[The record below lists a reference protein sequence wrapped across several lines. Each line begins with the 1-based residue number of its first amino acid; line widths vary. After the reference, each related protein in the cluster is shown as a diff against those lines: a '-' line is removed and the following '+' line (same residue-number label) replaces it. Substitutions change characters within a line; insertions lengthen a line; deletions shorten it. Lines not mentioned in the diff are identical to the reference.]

1 MRERSSS
8 PALSLGRSR
17 NGATAGARRAYTRGM
32 RAAILS
38 VLVLLWVAGTA
49 SADAVLQGRVT
60 DLLGQPI
67 GRARVHVMTG
77 KDHKIVE
84 TDADGY
90 YRVDLDG
97 DTEVSVVIG
106 AGNLHTFRKGTVKD
120 GTIKTLDLE
129 VEVAEGEIIRI
140 IDSKPPAV
148 PPKLSKDIPKIT
160 PQYSEEAVE
169 RDAWARAWILLD
181 IDETGKVV
189 RVKLLRRPG
198 FDLDEIAV
206 KEAMKLRFEPALD
219 EHRKPMRTQMLWSME
234 WPSHGWL
241 VEHNG
246 TASKMPIEAYVVDP
260 LIRGFGGQGQPV
272 APPTGAS
279 SLSRVP
285 CAGSGPLNLDLRYP
299 VYRDCS
305 KPNLERA
312 SILPWLDGTGPIPP
326 DPVETPLAIRRTVL
340 VPHPNRVAQLS
351 VVAGA
356 AALAV
361 GFVYSYAKL
370 EKYNSRV
377 AELERRPK
385 EDFDFYELQRT
396 SARAERWRQIAA
408 VSGFTAAAGAA
419 IAAFVWVNP
428 PMKHLNVTPEK
439 QGASVSFQSR
449 F

>member
-1 MRERSSS
+1 
-8 PALSLGRSR
+8 
-17 NGATAGARRAYTRGM
+17 M
-32 RAAILS
+32 RAAIVS
-38 VLVLLWVAGTA
+38 VLVLLCVAGTA

-67 GRARVHVMTG
+67 ARARVHVLTG
-77 KDHKIVE
+77 SQHKIVE

-90 YRVDLDG
+90 YRVDLAG
-97 DTEVSVVIG
+97 DAEVSVVIG
-106 AGNLHTFRKGTVKD
+106 AGNLHTFRKGTIKE

-129 VEVAEGEIIRI
+129 VELSDGEIIRI
-140 IDSKPPAV
+140 IDSKPPTV
-148 PPKLSKDIPKIT
+148 PPKLSKDVPRIT
-160 PQYSEEAVE
+160 PEYSEEAVE

-198 FDLDEIAV
+198 FDLDAIAV
-206 KEAMKLRFEPALD
+206 KEAMKLKFEPALD
-219 EHRKPMRTQMLWSME
+219 EHKRPMRTQMLWSME

-241 VEHNG
+241 IEHNG
-246 TASKMPIEAYVVDP
+246 TATRMPIEGYVIDP
-260 LIRGFGGQGQPV
+260 LLRGFGGIGQPV

-279 SLSRVP
+279 PLWRVP

-326 DPVETPLAIRRTVL
+326 DPEDATQLAIRKTIL
-340 VPHPNRVAQLS
+340 VPHPNRLAQTS

-356 AALAV
+356 AAIAA
-361 GFVYSYAKL
+361 GFVYSYTQFD
-370 EKYNSRV
+370 KYQ
-377 AELERRPK
+377 RRIDK
-385 EDFDFYELQRT
+385 MDRLAWEDFNLYQYKQT
-396 SARAERWRQIAA
+396 GARVERWRQVTL
-408 VSGFTAAAGAA
+408 VSGAAAAAGAA

-428 PMKHLNVTPEK
+428 PMKRMTVVPEK
-439 QGASVSFQSR
+439 SGASVSFNSR

>member
-1 MRERSSS
+1 
-8 PALSLGRSR
+8 
-17 NGATAGARRAYTRGM
+17 M

-38 VLVLLWVAGTA
+38 VLVLLCVAKTA
-49 SADAVLQGRVT
+49 SADAVLQGHVI
-60 DLLGQPI
+60 DLLGRPI
-67 GRARVHVMTG
+67 AGARVHVMTG
-77 KDHKIVE
+77 ADHKIVE
-84 TDADGY
+84 TDAAGY

-129 VEVAEGEIIRI
+129 VELSDGEIIRI
-140 IDSKPPAV
+140 IDSKPPTV
-148 PPKLSKDIPKIT
+148 PPKLSKDIPHIT
-160 PQYSEEAVE
+160 PPYSEAAVV
-169 RDAWARAWILLD
+169 RDAWARAWLLLD
-181 IDETGKVV
+181 IDETGRVV
-189 RVKLLRRPG
+189 RVKLLKRPG

-219 EHRKPMRTQMLWSME
+219 ERNKPMRTQMLWSME

-246 TASKMPIEAYVVDP
+246 TAARLPVEAYVIDP
-260 LIRGFGGQGQPV
+260 LMRGFGGQGQPA

-279 SLSRVP
+279 ALSRVP

-305 KPNLERA
+305 KPDLYRA
-312 SILPWLDGTGPIPP
+312 SELPWLDGTGPIPP
-326 DPVETPLAIRRTVL
+326 DPPAVPLARRTIL
-340 VPHPNRVAQLS
+340 VSKPNRIAQLS

-356 AALAV
+356 AAVAA
-361 GFVYSYAKL
+361 GFVYSYGKL
-370 EKYNSRV
+370 DEYKGRL
-377 AELERRPK
+377 AELERRPPM
-385 EDFDFYELQRT
+385 DFSLLELNRT
-396 SARAERWRQIAA
+396 GARVERWRQVAM
-408 VSGFTAAAGAA
+408 VSGFTAAAGVA

-428 PMKHLNVTPEK
+428 PMRRLTIQPEK
-439 QGASVSFQSR
+439 SGASVSFQSR

>member
-1 MRERSSS
+1 
-8 PALSLGRSR
+8 
-17 NGATAGARRAYTRGM
+17 M

-38 VLVLLWVAGTA
+38 ALVLLWVVGTA
-49 SADAVLQGRVT
+49 SPDAVLQGRVT
-60 DLLGQPI
+60 DQLGKPI
-67 GRARVHVMTG
+67 GGARVHVLTG
-77 KDHKIVE
+77 SDHKVVE
-84 TDADGY
+84 TDAAGY
-90 YRVDLDG
+90 YRVDIDG
-97 DTEVSVVIG
+97 TKEISVVIG
-106 AGNLHTFRKGTVKD
+106 AGELHTFRKGTITD
-120 GTIKTLDLE
+120 GTVKTLDLE
-129 VEVAEGEIIRI
+129 VEIAEGEVIRI
-140 IDSKPPAV
+140 LDSKPPTV
-148 PPKLSKDIPKIT
+148 PPRLSKDIPKIT

-169 RDAWARAWILLD
+169 RDAWARAWLLLD

-206 KEAMKLRFEPALD
+206 KEAMKLRFDPALD
-219 EHRKPMRTQMLWSME
+219 EHKKPMRTQMLWSME

-246 TASKMPIEAYVVDP
+246 TATRLPVEAYVIDP
-260 LIRGFGGQGQPV
+260 LMRGFGGIGQPT

-305 KPNLERA
+305 KPDLARA

-326 DPVETPLAIRRTVL
+326 DVDAPQLALRRTVL
-340 VPHPNRVAQLS
+340 VRNPNRVAQLS

-361 GFVYSYAKL
+361 GFAFSYAKYDGYQGDL
-370 EKYNSRV
+370 
-377 AELERRPK
+377 AEMKRLPQ
-385 EDFDFYELQRT
+385 EDFSLFEYKRT
-396 SARAERWRQIAA
+396 GARAERWRQVSM
-408 VSGFTAAAGAA
+408 VSGATAIAGAA
-419 IAAFVWVNP
+419 IAAFVWFHP
-428 PMKHLNVTPEK
+428 PMKRLAVQPE
-439 QGASVSFQSR
+439 QSGASVSFQSR

>member
-1 MRERSSS
+1 
-8 PALSLGRSR
+8 
-17 NGATAGARRAYTRGM
+17 M

-38 VLVLLWVAGTA
+38 ALVVLCVAGTA

-67 GRARVHVMTG
+67 ASARVHVLTG
-77 KDHKIVE
+77 SEHKIVE
-84 TDADGY
+84 TDAQGY
-90 YRVDLDG
+90 YRVDLEG
-97 DTEVSVVIG
+97 DLEVSVVIG
-106 AGNLHTFRKGTVKD
+106 AGNLHTFRKGTIKD

-140 IDSKPPAV
+140 IDSKPPTV
-148 PPKLSKDIPKIT
+148 PPRLSKDIPHIT
-160 PQYSEEAVE
+160 PPYSDEAVV
-169 RDAWARAWILLD
+169 RDAWARAWLLLD
-181 IDETGKVV
+181 IDERGKVV

-219 EHRKPMRTQMLWSME
+219 ERNKPMRTQILWSME

-246 TASKMPIEAYVVDP
+246 TAARLPVEAYVIDP
-260 LIRGFGGQGQPV
+260 LMRGFGGQGQPT

-305 KPNLERA
+305 KPDLERA
-312 SILPWLDGTGPIPP
+312 SLLPWLDGTGPIPP
-326 DPVETPLAIRRTVL
+326 DPVGTQLAFRRTVL
-340 VPHPNRVAQLS
+340 VPTPNRIAQLS
-351 VVAGA
+351 VTAGA
-356 AALAV
+356 VALAA
-361 GFVYSYAKL
+361 GFVLSYAKL
-370 EKYNSRV
+370 DEYKGRL
-377 AELERRPK
+377 AEIERLPNM
-385 EDFDFYELQRT
+385 DFDLFEHKQT
-396 SARAERWRQIAA
+396 AARVERWRQIAI
-408 VSGFTAAAGAA
+408 VSGFTAAAATAA
-419 IAAFVWVNP
+419 AAFVWFNP
-428 PMKHLNVTPEK
+428 PMRRLKVLPEK
-439 QGASVSFQSR
+439 SGASVSFHSR

>member
-1 MRERSSS
+1 
-8 PALSLGRSR
+8 
-17 NGATAGARRAYTRGM
+17 M

-38 VLVLLWVAGTA
+38 ALVLLCVVGTA

-67 GRARVHVMTG
+67 ARARVHVLTG
-77 KDHKIVE
+77 SDHKIVE
-84 TDADGY
+84 TDAEGY

-97 DTEVSVVIG
+97 GAEVSVVIG
-106 AGNLHTFRKGTVKD
+106 AGNLHTFRKGTITD

-129 VEVAEGEIIRI
+129 VEISEGEIIRI
-140 IDSKPPAV
+140 IDSKPPTV
-148 PPKLSKDIPKIT
+148 PPQLSKDVPRIT
-160 PQYSEEAVE
+160 PEYSKEAVE
-169 RDAWARAWILLD
+169 RDAWARAWLLLD

-206 KEAMKLRFEPALD
+206 KEAMKLKFEPALD

-241 VEHNG
+241 IEHNG
-246 TASKMPIEAYVVDP
+246 TATRMPIEGYVIDP
-260 LIRGFGGQGQPV
+260 LLRGFGGIGQPV

-279 SLSRVP
+279 PLWRVP

-305 KPNLERA
+305 KPDLERA
-312 SILPWLDGTGPIPP
+312 SILPWLDGTGPVPP
-326 DPVETPLAIRRTVL
+326 DPDGTQLAIRKTIL
-340 VPHPNRVAQLS
+340 VPQPNRLVQAS

-361 GFVYSYAKL
+361 GFFASYGKL
-370 EKYNSRV
+370 DKYQRQ
-377 AELERRPK
+377 LEEMDR
-385 EDFDFYELQRT
+385 LQTDPDKFSLFEYKRT
-396 SARAERWRQIAA
+396 GARIERWRQVTL
-408 VSGFTAAAGAA
+408 VSGAAAAAGAA

-428 PMKHLNVTPEK
+428 PMKRMTVVPERS
-439 QGASVSFQSR
+439 GASVSFNSR

>member
-1 MRERSSS
+1 
-8 PALSLGRSR
+8 
-17 NGATAGARRAYTRGM
+17 M

-38 VLVLLWVAGTA
+38 ALVLWCVAGTA

-60 DLLGQPI
+60 DLLGQPVAS
-67 GRARVHVMTG
+67 ARVHVMTG
-77 KDHKIVE
+77 TDHKVVE

-97 DTEVSVVIG
+97 DAEISVVIG
-106 AGNLHTFRKGTVKD
+106 AGNLHTFRKGTIKD

-129 VEVAEGEIIRI
+129 VELAQGEIIRI
-140 IDSKPPAV
+140 IDSKPPTV
-148 PPKLSKDIPKIT
+148 PPKLSKDIPRIT
-160 PQYSEEAVE
+160 PEYSEEAVE
-169 RDAWARAWILLD
+169 RDAWARAWLLLD

-206 KEAMKLRFEPALD
+206 KEAMKLKFEPALD
-219 EHRKPMRTQMLWSME
+219 EHGKPMRTQMLWSME

-246 TASKMPIEAYVVDP
+246 TATRMPIEGYVIDP
-260 LIRGFGGQGQPV
+260 LMRGFGGLGQPV

-279 SLSRVP
+279 PLWRVP
-285 CAGSGPLNLDLRYP
+285 CAGSGPLNLDRRYP

-326 DPVETPLAIRRTVL
+326 DPADVTQLALRRTVL
-340 VPHPNRVAQLS
+340 VPHPNRIAQLS
-351 VVAGA
+351 VAAGA
-356 AALAV
+356 VALAA
-361 GFVYSYAKL
+361 GFLVSYSKL
-370 EKYNSRV
+370 DGYKRDLSDMDR
-377 AELERRPK
+377 LPP
-385 EDFDFYELQRT
+385 EDFSLFEYKQT
-396 SARAERWRQIAA
+396 GARVERWRQVTIVTGGAA
-408 VSGFTAAAGAA
+408 VAAAT
-419 IAAFVWVNP
+419 IAAFVWINP
-428 PMKHLNVTPEK
+428 PMKRLTVVPEK
-439 QGASVSFQSR
+439 SGASLSFNSR

>member
-1 MRERSSS
+1 
-8 PALSLGRSR
+8 
-17 NGATAGARRAYTRGM
+17 M

-38 VLVLLWVAGTA
+38 ALVLWCVAGTA

-67 GRARVHVMTG
+67 ASARVHVLTG
-77 KDHKIVE
+77 SDHKIVE
-84 TDADGY
+84 TDAEGY

-97 DTEVSVVIG
+97 DAEVSVVIG
-106 AGNLHTFRKGTVKD
+106 AGNLHTFRKGTIKD

-129 VEVAEGEIIRI
+129 VEISEGEIIRI
-140 IDSKPPAV
+140 IDSKPPTV
-148 PPKLSKDIPKIT
+148 PPQLSKDVPRIT
-160 PQYSEEAVE
+160 PEYSKEAVE
-169 RDAWARAWILLD
+169 RDAWARAWLLLD

-206 KEAMKLRFEPALD
+206 KEAMKLKFEPALD

-241 VEHNG
+241 IEHNG
-246 TASKMPIEAYVVDP
+246 TATRMPIEGYVIDP
-260 LIRGFGGQGQPV
+260 LVRGFGGLGQPV

-279 SLSRVP
+279 PLWRVP

-305 KPNLERA
+305 KPDLERA

-326 DPVETPLAIRRTVL
+326 DPPDVTQLALRRTVV
-340 VPHPNRVAQLS
+340 VPQPNRLAQAS

-356 AALAV
+356 AAFAA
-361 GFVYSYAKL
+361 GFVYSYTQL
-370 EKYNSRV
+370 DKYQRRIDKMERLAEEGFSLYHYKRTEARV
-377 AELERRPK
+377 
-385 EDFDFYELQRT
+385 
-396 SARAERWRQIAA
+396 ERWRQVTLLSGAA
-408 VSGFTAAAGAA
+408 AAAGAV
-419 IAAFVWVNP
+419 IATFVWTNP
-428 PMKHLNVTPEK
+428 PTKRLTVLPERS
-439 QGASVSFQSR
+439 GASVSFNSR

>member
-1 MRERSSS
+1 
-8 PALSLGRSR
+8 
-17 NGATAGARRAYTRGM
+17 M

-38 VLVLLWVAGTA
+38 ALVLLWVVGTA

-60 DLLGQPI
+60 DLLGKPI
-67 GRARVHVMTG
+67 GGARVHVLTG
-77 KDHKIVE
+77 SDHKVVE
-84 TDADGY
+84 TDAEGY
-90 YRVDLDG
+90 YRVDIDG
-97 DTEVSVVIG
+97 TKEISVVIG
-106 AGNLHTFRKGTVKD
+106 AGELHTFRKGTITD
-120 GTIKTLDLE
+120 GTVKTLDLE
-129 VEVAEGEIIRI
+129 VEIAEGEVIRI
-140 IDSKPPAV
+140 LDSKPPTV
-148 PPKLSKDIPKIT
+148 PPRLSKDIPKIT

-169 RDAWARAWILLD
+169 RDAWARAWLLLD

-206 KEAMKLRFEPALD
+206 KEAMKLRFDPALD
-219 EHRKPMRTQMLWSME
+219 EHKKPMRTQMLWSME

-246 TASKMPIEAYVVDP
+246 TATRLPVEAYVIDP
-260 LIRGFGGQGQPV
+260 LMRGFGGIGQPT

-305 KPNLERA
+305 KPDLARA

-326 DPVETPLAIRRTVL
+326 DVDAPQLALRRTVL
-340 VPHPNRVAQLS
+340 VRNPNRVAQLS

-361 GFVYSYAKL
+361 GFAFSYAKYDGYQGDL
-370 EKYNSRV
+370 
-377 AELERRPK
+377 AEMKRLPQ
-385 EDFDFYELQRT
+385 EDFSLFEYKRT
-396 SARAERWRQIAA
+396 GARAERWRQVSM
-408 VSGFTAAAGAA
+408 VSGATAIAGAA
-419 IAAFVWVNP
+419 IAAFVWFHP
-428 PMKHLNVTPEK
+428 PMKRLAVQPE
-439 QGASVSFQSR
+439 QSGASVSFQSR